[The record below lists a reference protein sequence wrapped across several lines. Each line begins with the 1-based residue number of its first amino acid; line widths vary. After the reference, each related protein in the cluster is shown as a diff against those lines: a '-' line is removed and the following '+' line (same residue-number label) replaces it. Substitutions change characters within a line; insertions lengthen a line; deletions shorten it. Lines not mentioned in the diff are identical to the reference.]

1 MDPLASNARVTP
13 HRAADVPLKIL
24 NAEPENYSPAA
35 RRILESFAE
44 VDERVVSPAELQ
56 SRIAGYDV
64 LIVRF
69 GHRVDRALLEAARKL
84 RFVVTAATGLD
95 HVDLDAAKAHNVEV
109 LSLQGE
115 HDFLDSIKATAEHT
129 WALVLALARR
139 IPAATASVV
148 NGRWNR
154 DAFIGLELRGRTMGI
169 VGYGRLGRM
178 VGRFAAAFEM
188 HVCACDPAPRSGGD
202 DVRCLPFEAL
212 LQESDVVS
220 LHLPLTDATRG
231 LIGPRQFERMKRG
244 AWLINTSRGGIVDES
259 GLLAALEAGRLGGA
273 ALDVLAN
280 EDSRSAAWL
289 EGHPLVA
296 YASRHDNLLLTPHL
310 GGATREAMAATEE
323 FMARKLQA
331 RVAALGL

>member
-1 MDPLASNARVTP
+1 MGAVPP
-13 HRAADVPLKIL
+13 AALTVPIRIL
-24 NAEPENYSPAA
+24 NVEPRNYSAQA
-35 RRILESFAE
+35 RRTLQSFAQ
-44 VDERVVSPAELQ
+44 VDECTLSPAELRD
-56 SRIAGYDV
+56 RILDYDV

-69 GHRVDRALLEAARKL
+69 GHRVDRALLEAAGKL

-95 HVDLDAAKAHNVEV
+95 HVDLEAAKAHNVEV

-115 HDFLDSIKATAEHT
+115 QDFLDSIKATAEHT
-129 WALVLALARR
+129 WALLLALARR

-154 DAFIGLELRGRTMGI
+154 DALIGSELRGRTIGI

-178 VGRFAAAFEM
+178 VGRFATAFEM
-188 HVCACDPAPRSGGD
+188 HVCACDPAPRSNGD
-202 DVRCLPFEAL
+202 EVRFLPFEAL
-212 LQESDVVS
+212 LQQSDVVS
-220 LHLPLTDATRG
+220 LHLPLTHATRG
-231 LIGPRQFERMKRG
+231 LVGPRQLELMKRG
-244 AWLINTSRGGIVDES
+244 AWLINTSRGGVVDES
-259 GLLAALEAGRLGGA
+259 ALLAALEAGRLGGA
-273 ALDVLAN
+273 ALDVLVN